1 MWIIIQDLFARAAE
15 SEFFYGGLALG
26 ALGSLLGALH
36 VIWRALQVI
45 AGRRWTAV
53 VTVDSRSE
61 VYRHLCLWIE
71 ASGVLAHVRHVRTTA
86 GEDTLFAPEGG
97 PFWFRRG
104 GRLCRYD
111 RWMDN
116 KTRIGRVGRPMEVI
130 TLTLPFGRP
139 GIVQGWID
147 EGARLAAERAWKG
160 PTLHVLR
167 GDWWS
172 DVGQVSNRPLSS
184 ILSDDDRVER
194 LGQDMRWFF
203 AAEEW
208 YAQRGVP
215 WRRGYLLHGP
225 PGTGKSSVIR
235 ALASDLGAGI
245 ASVSLTGSQ
254 ITDDDL
260 REGLACAPE
269 RSLIVLEDIDAMFT
283 QRTAGEDGAK
293 LSFSGLL
300 NAIDGVAAQEGRVLV
315 MTTNHRDRLDPA
327 LIRPG
332 RADVHVELGPVGA
345 DTAARLFLRFFP
357 GEDGLAKDFRDR
369 LGPRLLTPAALQGW
383 LLSQASDA
391 RAAATAQGLIEAP
404 ILAAE

>member
-36 VIWRALQVI
+36 VIWRALQVF

-53 VTVDSRSE
+53 VTVDSRSDA
-61 VYRHLCLWIE
+61 YRHLCLWIE
-71 ASGVLAHVRHVRTTA
+71 ASGVLAHVRHVRTMA
-86 GEDTLFAPEGG
+86 GGDALFAPDGG

-104 GRLCRYD
+104 GQLCRYA
-111 RWMDN
+111 RQMDN
-116 KTRIGRVGRPMEVI
+116 KQRTGRGGRPMEII

-139 GIVQGWID
+139 ETVQGWID
-147 EGARLAAERAWKG
+147 EGARIADERAWIG

-167 GDWWS
+167 GDWWA
-172 DVGQVSNRPLSS
+172 DMGQVSNRPLGS
-184 ILSDDDRVER
+184 ILCDDDRVDR
-194 LGQDMRWFF
+194 LAQDMRWFF
-203 AAEEW
+203 GAEDW

-254 ITDDDL
+254 ITDEDL
-260 REGLACAPE
+260 REGLACAPD

-283 QRTAGEDGAK
+283 QRSAGEDGTK

-315 MTTNHRDRLDPA
+315 MTTNHPERLDPA

-345 DTAARLFLRFFP
+345 ETAAQLFLRFFP
-357 GEDGLAKDFRDR
+357 GEDGLAMEFRDR
-369 LGPRLLTPAALQGW
+369 LGPRMLTPAALQGW
-383 LLSQASDA
+383 LLSHASDA
-391 RAAATAQGLIEAP
+391 RAAATAHGLIEAP
-404 ILAAE
+404 ALAAE